1 MVVDVLLIQVHGR
14 RKPWGAKI
22 TIGKDIDGKNIYYF
36 IDTFKTKLE
45 ALVCLEN
52 YHSNPTPLYV
62 KEDKYN
68 RIVTF
73 PKNPYPLVPVKD
85 PKKGIIE
92 RVKKDNL
99 TFKQVFEKFE
109 KVKLPTPEEIK
120 LEKEKH
126 IKPKGK
132 YAYCYSRGMLMC
144 YKYSQILWDKVYKD
158 LRISDFQEAMDKSGK
173 GYDIIRLMANLY
185 KRLDEFALQEDIIDK
200 GYAQHITMNDT
211 RTTNKTKKTPF
222 SYEQIE
228 YLWNIKTDD
237 SYEQFI
243 RDFLLIALYTG
254 ARAEE
259 LLFIYTKNIS
269 LDENYF
275 IGGLK
280 TKARDKQKNSNS
292 SQNKTYNS
300 KIL

>member
-1 MVVDVLLIQVHGR
+1 MKKRPNGKGSAIYLGNGR
-14 RKPWGAKI
+14 DKPWGARI
-22 TIGKDIDGKNIYYF
+22 TIGKDINGNAIRHY
-36 IDTFKTKLE
+36 IDFFETELDT
-45 ALVCLEN
+45 LVCLEN
-52 YHSNPTPLYV
+52 YHKNPTPLYI
-62 KEDKYN
+62 EESKYK

-73 PKNPYPLVPVKD
+73 PKKPYPLVSVENPT
-85 PKKGIIE
+85 KGIVE
-92 RVKKDNL
+92 KVKKDNL

-132 YAYCYSRGMLMC
+132 YAYCYSRNMLTC
-144 YKYSQILWDKVYKD
+144 YKYSVSLYDKVYKD
-158 LRISDFQEAMDKSGK
+158 LRTSDFQEVLNSSDKGF
-173 GYDIIRLMANLY
+173 DTIRLMANLY
-185 KRLDEFALQEDIIDK
+185 KRLDEFALQEDVVDK

-259 LLFIYTKNIS
+259 LLFIYTKNIF

-275 IGGLK
+275 VGGLK
-280 TKARDKQKNSNS
+280 TKARNQ
-292 SQNKTYNS
+292 
-300 KIL
+300 

>member
-1 MVVDVLLIQVHGR
+1 MKKIKKRANGKGSAIYLGDSR
-14 RKPWGAKI
+14 DKPWGARI
-22 TIGKDIDGKNIYYF
+22 TIGKDINGLAIRHY
-36 IDTFKTKLE
+36 IDFFEEELD

-52 YHSNPTPLYV
+52 YHKSPTPLFIE
-62 KEDKYN
+62 EDKYN
-68 RIVTF
+68 RIVNF
-73 PKNPYPLVPVKD
+73 PKKPYPLVSVKN
-85 PKKGIIE
+85 PSKGIIE
-92 RVKKDNL
+92 KVKKDNL

-109 KVKLPTPEEIK
+109 KVKLPTAEEIK

-144 YKYSQILWDKVYKD
+144 YKYSEILYDKVYKD
-158 LRISDFQEAMDKSGK
+158 LRTSDFQEAIRKIEK

-200 GYAQHITMNDT
+200 GYAQHITITDT
-211 RTTNKTKKTPF
+211 RTETKKKTPF

-228 YLWNIKTDD
+228 YLWTIKPTDK
-237 SYEQFI
+237 YEQFI

-259 LLFIYTKNIS
+259 LLFIYTNNIFF
-269 LDENYF
+269 DENYF

-280 TKARDKQKNSNS
+280 TKAR
-292 SQNKTYNS
+292 NK
-300 KIL
+300 